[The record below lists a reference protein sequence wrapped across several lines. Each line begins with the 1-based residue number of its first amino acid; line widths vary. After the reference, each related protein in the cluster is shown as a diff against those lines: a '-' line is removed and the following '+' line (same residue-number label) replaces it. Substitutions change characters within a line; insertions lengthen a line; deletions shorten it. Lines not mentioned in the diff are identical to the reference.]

1 MMDLTIWQVL
11 SSIAVGAVALAALT
25 AVMSA
30 IAWVVRRYFDKIVIG
45 FSLLFI
51 VAASLGSAFVIGIW
65 ILGYL

>member
-45 FSLLFI
+45 FFLLFI